1 LAKSSRAPYLQTPQM
16 RSLKYQMWALLVLG
30 AALMALLGIV
40 EA

>member
-1 LAKSSRAPYLQTPQM
+1 M

-30 AALMALLGIV
+30 AALMALLGIA